1 MCRPSP
7 SGPDHFQAITRIPPN
22 TPKNL
27 VPPGGLPESV
37 QIPLDCRS
45 ALGKIANTK
54 RRFAGREAVCATRL
68 RGLLGKSW
76 EGERGIR
83 LSELRDLVCRPGGN
97 TDRELWRWRKKRGA
111 GLERRETRS
120 SSGSS
125 CARAWLCVPTMRPEE
140 ATRSAV
146 LPSDTPYNSSSNS
159 IRRCQFPRPKL
170 TVFWRRGG
178 PGAVTLYF
186 GPSEE
191 DIARNRLIREQLA
204 TLQGKKDLRLP
215 QLPNDDLARDAAAF
229 TFSFAERPNY
239 PRHNRKIR

>member
-1 MCRPSP
+1 MCRPSL
-7 SGPDHFQAITRIPPN
+7 SDPDHLQAITVSPPN

-27 VPPGGLPESV
+27 VPPSGHRKSV

-68 RGLLGKSW
+68 HGLLGESW

-83 LSELRDLVCRPGGN
+83 RSELRDLVCHPGGS

-125 CARAWLCVPTMRPEE
+125 CARAWL
-140 ATRSAV
+140 
-146 LPSDTPYNSSSNS
+146 
-159 IRRCQFPRPKL
+159 
-170 TVFWRRGG
+170 
-178 PGAVTLYF
+178 
-186 GPSEE
+186 
-191 DIARNRLIREQLA
+191 
-204 TLQGKKDLRLP
+204 
-215 QLPNDDLARDAAAF
+215 
-229 TFSFAERPNY
+229 
-239 PRHNRKIR
+239 